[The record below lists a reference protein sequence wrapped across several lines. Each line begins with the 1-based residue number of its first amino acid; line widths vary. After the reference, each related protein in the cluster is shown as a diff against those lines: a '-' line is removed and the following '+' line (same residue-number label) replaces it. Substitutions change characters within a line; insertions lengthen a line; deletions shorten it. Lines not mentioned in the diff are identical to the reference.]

1 MSNDKSPSAVHI
13 VPLRVYLMV
22 GAGLLILTALTV
34 YISEIPLGGWNVVVA
49 LLIAS
54 FKALLVAFFFM
65 HLLYDKKI
73 FLIILTIAILML
85 ATFIT
90 LTMFDTMERGRINPA
105 SAMPYK
111 DKAVI
116 YEKNT
121 QPAAPTADSSR
132 VPADSV
138 K

>member
-1 MSNDKSPSAVHI
+1 MSNDKSHDAVHI
-13 VPLRVYLMV
+13 VPLRVYLKV
-22 GAGLLILTALTV
+22 AGTLFFLTGLTV

-54 FKALLVAFFFM
+54 MKALLVAFFFM
-65 HLLYDKKI
+65 HLLYDKKL

-111 DKAVI
+111 DTAVI
-116 YEKNT
+116 YQQKN
-121 QPAAPTADSSR
+121 QPAVPVDSTR
-132 VPADSV
+132 TPADTTE
-138 K
+138 